1 MMNYW
6 CPSFVGVVPRRKKKM
21 SQIHT
26 ILLWISI
33 TTLIS
38 HHPFVV
44 ILMSWCIESSIAF
57 WRINW
62 SHEKTKLLLRMM
74 MRRKSPQDLVTSK
87 LETQAFKRLKRWV
100 FDSMFETMVAENV
113 SGNGKTI
120 TYHPSKSINLLI
132 WRFRFTEEMKRKS
145 KWRFAMSRSWILAGV
160 KNSWIVLSF
169 AFSFDPWNSG
179 FTPSVPC
186 CNWTIPLGMVMEC
199 RYIALSW
206 VEKAK
211 WPSDHKKR
219 KVMKGMRTRWSFSW
233 ISPRK
238 WRGVF
243 CFVVWKIWIY
253 AGWHSLDEKIVY
265 HPAKTRLL
273 VMDSKYKSS
282 RLITILVEVSHIV
295 DKSGRPDSPT
305 FQRWKKQPGD
315 SKWPFY
321 PLVGGYLT
329 IEKSLGFLSI
339 FSPWGTE

>member
-1 MMNYW
+1 MVLRWIDFRYLILPFFPNMKGW
-6 CPSFVGVVPRRKKKM
+6 
-21 SQIHT
+21 
-26 ILLWISI
+26 ILLLLYRLFDKIDDE
-33 TTLIS
+33 L
-38 HHPFVV
+38 
-44 ILMSWCIESSIAF
+44 LMSIMCGSGSQEEEEDEPNPHHFALNFDYYTHFTSPI
-57 WRINW
+57 RRYPDVMV
-62 SHEKTKLLLRMM
+62 HRVLHCLLENQLKPRENEAVAADDDEEEVPTGPCYFQT
-74 MRRKSPQDLVTSK
+74 RDSG
-87 LETQAFKRLKRWV
+87 FKRLKALGVWFHVRNPGGWKCLGKWV
-100 FDSMFETMVAENV
+100 KSLTIHRSPSTWEMF
-113 SGNGKTI
+113 
-120 TYHPSKSINLLI
+120 PSFKMLI
-132 WRFRFTEEMKRKS
+132 WRFRFTEEMKRKT
-145 KWRFAMSRSWILAGV
+145 KWRFAMSRSLILAGV

-169 AFSFDPWNSG
+169 AFSFDPWNNG

-295 DKSGRPDSPT
+295 
-305 FQRWKKQPGD
+305 
-315 SKWPFY
+315 
-321 PLVGGYLT
+321 
-329 IEKSLGFLSI
+329 
-339 FSPWGTE
+339 